1 MNRKKL
7 LKKIF
12 IASGALLFGAVLVT
26 LILWGVAALL
36 SEKVDSSA
44 LRGETGVSLADADY
58 DEDIFFDASYTSKN
72 RNVYFTFDG
81 DSEYITSDNYSES
94 YVTARM
100 FYDYFQAV
108 INGDYSVYPS
118 FFTDSFFNSYTVPE
132 IFTMQK
138 IYDISVTLESR
149 TANDTGWTEM
159 YSVRYRFMDNNGT
172 FRSDLPDNTIIPVY
186 YSITVSGD
194 TALINAMYS

>member
-7 LKKIF
+7 LKKVF

-58 DEDIFFDASYTSKN
+58 DEDIFLDAYYISKN

-94 YVTARM
+94 YVTARL

-118 FFTDSFFNSYTVPE
+118 FFTDSFFTSYTVPE
-132 IFTMQK
+132 AFTMQK

-149 TANDTGWTEM
+149 TATDTGWTEM

-186 YSITVSGD
+186 YSVTVSGD

>member
-58 DEDIFFDASYTSKN
+58 DEDIFLDASYMSKN

-81 DSEYITSDNYSES
+81 DSEYITSENYSES
-94 YVTARM
+94 YVTARL

-118 FFTDSFFNSYTVPE
+118 FFTDSFLNSYTVPE

>member
-7 LKKIF
+7 LKKVF

-58 DEDIFFDASYTSKN
+58 DEDIFLDASYMSKN

-81 DSEYITSDNYSES
+81 DSEYITSENYSES
-94 YVTARM
+94 YVTARL

-118 FFTDSFFNSYTVPE
+118 FFTDSFFTSYTVPE
-132 IFTMQK
+132 TFTMQK

-149 TANDTGWTEM
+149 TATDTGWTEM

-172 FRSDLPDNTIIPVY
+172 FRSDLTDNTIIPVY